1 MNIESGEVLD
11 KTRDIL
17 RDSIVELVRQYVEAG
32 LVEISK
38 SDVYSW
44 QINNDKDRLI
54 AIVEEVVGSIQRKV
68 EVH

>member
-38 SDVYSW
+38 PDVYSW
-44 QINNDKDRLI
+44 QLDNDKDRLV
-54 AIVEEVVGSIQRKV
+54 AIVEEVVSSIQRKV

>member
-17 RDSIVELVRQYVEAG
+17 RDSIAELVRQYVEAG